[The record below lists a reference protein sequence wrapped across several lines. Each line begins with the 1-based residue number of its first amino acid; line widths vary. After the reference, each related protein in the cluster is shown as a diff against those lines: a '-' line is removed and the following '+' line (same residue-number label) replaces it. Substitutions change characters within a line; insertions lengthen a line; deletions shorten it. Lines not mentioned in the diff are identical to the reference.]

1 MSSTTGSS
9 IMISQRV
16 IELWPA
22 QDFITMG
29 DNFRMQSVRVVTS
42 ECSQLELSFLNVT
55 PLLNVLYLLVK
66 YHENNL

>member
-1 MSSTTGSS
+1 MSSTTLSS
-9 IMISQRV
+9 FMTISQKV

-29 DNFRMQSVRVVTS
+29 DNSRMQLVRVVI
-42 ECSQLELSFLNVT
+42 LVWT

>member
-1 MSSTTGSS
+1 M
-9 IMISQRV
+9 IISQRV

-22 QDFITMG
+22 QDFITWEITPE
-29 DNFRMQSVRVVTS
+29 R
-42 ECSQLELSFLNVT
+42 SQLESSFLYAT